1 MGQIMFLHFIQKKG
15 WLGVT
20 SEWGDGDKSYLLKYV
35 QKTSQGTTSITFQ
48 NHYFITP

>member
-20 SEWGDGDKSYLLKYV
+20 SEWGDGDKSYLLNST
-35 QKTSQGTTSITFQ
+35 KTSQGTISMTFRTT
-48 NHYFITP
+48 IL